1 VDSGDHGMILFLLL
15 LACAAGWNVMLGQA
29 GAAAW
34 W

>member
-1 VDSGDHGMILFLLL
+1 MV
-15 LACAAGWNVMLGQA
+15 GQA